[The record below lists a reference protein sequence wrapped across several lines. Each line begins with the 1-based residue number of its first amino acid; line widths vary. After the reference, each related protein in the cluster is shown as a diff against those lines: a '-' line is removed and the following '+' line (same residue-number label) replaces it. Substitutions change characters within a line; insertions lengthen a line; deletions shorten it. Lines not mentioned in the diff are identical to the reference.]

1 MTNLLKC
8 YTSIILLIGDLIA
21 LLVFV
26 LAGESSHGLN
36 QTNLVMTFMP
46 IAVLWIVAG
55 YFLGTF
61 PQSAAV
67 TLRTLFGN
75 AINTWLVVVPLA
87 LFARA
92 LLLNSGVILVPFFAA
107 ALGFSGLFV
116 LVWRFVFFIL
126 WKFTNKS

>member
-1 MTNLLKC
+1 MTSIIKR
-8 YTSIILLIGDLIA
+8 YPPIILLIGDLIA
-21 LLVFV
+21 LLLFV
-26 LAGESSHGLN
+26 LTGQSSHGLN
-36 QTNLVMTFMP
+36 QTNLLSTYLP
-46 IAVLWIVAG
+46 IAVLWIIVG

-61 PQSAAV
+61 PQADSLTV
-67 TLRTLFGN
+67 TELFSR

-116 LVWRFVFFIL
+116 LAWRFVFFIL
-126 WKFTNKS
+126 WRFTHK